1 MNKGL
6 KQSSFNYF
14 NSGQKVADFSERNSR
29 RFSSAVGAY
38 WKRWTIALHI
48 TLHIAL
54 YSACCIVSVVLF
66 SLFAVDS
73 SGEDE
78 ETNADDAKQT
88 M

>member
-1 MNKGL
+1 ML
-6 KQSSFNYF
+6 HI
-14 NSGQKVADFSERNSR
+14 ADCITVCILPYTLYITSVF
-29 RFSSAVGAY
+29 
-38 WKRWTIALHI
+38 TIALHI

>member
-1 MNKGL
+1 MHIAL
-6 KQSSFNYF
+6 HI
-14 NSGQKVADFSERNSR
+14 
-29 RFSSAVGAY
+29 AY
-38 WKRWTIALHI
+38 YIRIALHI

-88 M
+88 V

>member
-1 MNKGL
+1 ML
-6 KQSSFNYF
+6 HI
-14 NSGQKVADFSERNSR
+14 ADYITVCILPYTLHITSVS
-29 RFSSAVGAY
+29 
-38 WKRWTIALHI
+38 IALHI